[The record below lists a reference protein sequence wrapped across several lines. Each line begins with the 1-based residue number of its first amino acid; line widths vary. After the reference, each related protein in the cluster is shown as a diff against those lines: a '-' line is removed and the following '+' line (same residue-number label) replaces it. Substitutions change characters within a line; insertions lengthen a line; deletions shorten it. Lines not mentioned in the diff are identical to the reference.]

1 MAPCSCRISEVY
13 LVSERTVYTY
23 TTIKGVPVRGGQF
36 SLDITSLLYQ
46 HFKAN
51 MNKLTIIGLVL
62 AVFAAGFVSDVGGFP
77 LDKKESFLN
86 I

>member
-13 LVSERTVYTY
+13 LVSERTVY